1 MAGHSKWANIKH
13 KKAHVDKK
21 RGAAFTKIVR
31 LIVAAVKK
39 GGPEPDMNPSLR
51 LAVEKARSAN
61 MPKDNI
67 ERAIKKA
74 AGDGEADQF
83 EELVYEG
90 YGKAGVAIIV
100 EALTD
105 NKNRTTPE
113 VRKIFEKANGNLGE
127 MGCVNWMFK
136 KKSVIHFEAQ
146 GKSEDDVVE
155 LALEVGADDVEYGEG
170 MVEIKADPEELVP
183 LMDSLR
189 NKGFEPNGDVQN
201 IPDTPMEVEL
211 EDAKKV
217 MLLMD
222 RLEEHD
228 DVQSVFS
235 SMILSPEVE
244 AQLMTDES

>member
-13 KKAHVDKK
+13 KKAHVDAK

-39 GGPEPDMNPSLR
+39 GGPDPEMNPSLR

-74 AGDGEADQF
+74 AGDSEANQF
-83 EELVYEG
+83 EELLYEG
-90 YGKAGVAIIV
+90 YGPSGVAIVV

-113 VRKIFEKANGNLGE
+113 VRKIFEKAGGNLGE

-136 KKSVIHFEAQ
+136 KFSVIHFEMN
-146 GKSEDDVVE
+146 GKTEDEIME
-155 LALEVGADDVEYGEG
+155 LALESGADDVECAED
-170 MVEIKADPEELVP
+170 MAEIKADPESLSAIMDELRKQG
-183 LMDSLR
+183 L
-189 NKGFEPNGDVQN
+189 EPNGDIQN
-201 IPDTPMEVEL
+201 IPDTPMDVDLEV
-211 EDAKKV
+211 AKKV
-217 MLLMD
+217 FTLIE

-235 SMILSPEVE
+235 SMNLTPEIE
-244 AQLMTDES
+244 AQLLAES

>member
-13 KKAHVDKK
+13 KKAHVDAK

-39 GGPEPDMNPSLR
+39 GGPDPDMNPSLR

-74 AGDGEADQF
+74 AGDGEANSF
-83 EELVYEG
+83 EELIYEG
-90 YGKAGVAIIV
+90 YGRAGVAILV

-113 VRKIFEKANGNLGE
+113 VRKIFEKAGGNLGE

-136 KKSVIHFEAQ
+136 KTAVIHFDAC
-146 GKSEDDVVE
+146 GKSEDDIME
-155 LALEVGADDVEYGEG
+155 IALEIGADDVEVGEG
-170 MVEIKADPEELVP
+170 MAEVKADPESLIP
-183 LMDSLR
+183 IMDELR
-189 NKGFEPNGDVQN
+189 NKGFEPSGDVQN

-217 MLLMD
+217 MLLME

-228 DVQSVFS
+228 DVQSVCS
-235 SMILSPEVE
+235 SMVLSSEVE
-244 AQLMTDES
+244 EQLMADES

>member
-13 KKAHVDKK
+13 KKAHVDAK

-39 GGPEPDMNPSLR
+39 GGPDPDMNPSLR

-74 AGDGEADQF
+74 AGDGNANSF

-136 KKSVIHFEAQ
+136 KMAVIHFETKGQ
-146 GKSEDDVVE
+146 SEDE
-155 LALEVGADDVEYGEG
+155 IMEIALEIGADDVESGDG
-170 MVEIKADPEELVP
+170 MAEIKADSDSMIP
-183 LMDSLR
+183 LMDELR
-189 NKGFEPNGDVQN
+189 NKGFEPSGDVQN
-201 IPDTPMEVEL
+201 IPDTPMEVNV

-217 MLLMD
+217 MTLME
-222 RLEEHD
+222 RLEEHE

-235 SMILSPEVE
+235 SMVLSPEVE
-244 AQLMTDES
+244 EQLMAEES